1 MNNNFSLRGG
11 EYKGA
16 ALDNVQLL
24 ASLPSPKENMNR
36 IKAYISKRRDRQHP
50 MVENTETSPASTASL
65 DPVVEETNIA
75 NIKVNS
81 SSEGVPTSAAAFY
94 ERRSSA
100 AAQIIAEDDISVP
113 EHVSF

>member
-1 MNNNFSLRGG
+1 
-11 EYKGA
+11 
-16 ALDNVQLL
+16 
-24 ASLPSPKENMNR
+24 MNR

-50 MVENTETSPASTASL
+50 MVEITETSPASTASS